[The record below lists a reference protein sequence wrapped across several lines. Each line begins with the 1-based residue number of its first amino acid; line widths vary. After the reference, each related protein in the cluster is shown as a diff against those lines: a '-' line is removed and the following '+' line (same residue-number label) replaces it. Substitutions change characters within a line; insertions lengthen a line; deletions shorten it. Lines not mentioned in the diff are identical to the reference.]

1 MLVPLGWHDDRK
13 GTWMTTSRATLKRS
27 VLTAGVAAAAL
38 LLAAC
43 GSGESSSSTTSSSA
57 SSTSSASAADPAAA
71 AAAII
76 DPLKAKITWPDA
88 TKLSKALDVKGKTIW
103 WIPIGDAVPVIHGFG
118 VGLTQA
124 VEAAGGTV
132 KLCDGKFNPADIGA
146 CLKSAGDQGAYA
158 VVTAFIDY
166 AMLPTAF
173 DALTA
178 KGIPVLVGG
187 EAPSGG
193 KTNGKD
199 LAFFDPSGRVNAMYE
214 TTSAAGI
221 VNGGAKPNGIWAT
234 LKDSSLTTN
243 ASAAGVAKWKELC
256 PDCPLATV
264 DFTTPNADKLPSAIA
279 AALVT
284 NPDVTVI
291 MVPVD
296 SFVPPVMQAI
306 KTAGK
311 DIKVVS
317 TGGDLANMQNVK
329 AGTQAGDLG
338 TPVIYTGWTY
348 ANALFQLLV
357 GDAVAPQEGLGNRYF
372 DSSNVGDLTLTPD
385 AYLSNAWYGDDS
397 YAAAFKTAWGVS

>member
-1 MLVPLGWHDDRK
+1 
-13 GTWMTTSRATLKRS
+13 MTTSLKRS
-27 VLTAGVAAAAL
+27 MTAAGVAVAAL
-38 LLAAC
+38 VLAAC
-43 GSGESSSSTTSSSA
+43 GSGESSTTSTSPSGSA
-57 SSTSSASAADPAAA
+57 SGTTPAAA

-76 DPLKAKITWPDA
+76 DPLKAQITWPTP
-88 TKLSKALDVKGKTIW
+88 TKLGKAVDVKGKTIW
-103 WIPIGDAVPVIHGFG
+103 WIPIGDAVPVIHGFYSG
-118 VGLTQA
+118 FQQA

-132 KLCDGKFNPADIGA
+132 KLCDGKFNPADIGN
-146 CLKSAGDQGAYA
+146 CLKQAADQNADA

-193 KTNGKD
+193 KTSSAQ
-199 LAFFDPSGRVNAMYE
+199 LAFFDPSGRVKKMYE

-221 VNGGAKPNGIWAT
+221 VNGGDKPNGLW
-234 LKDSSLTTN
+234 LKLQDSSLTKD
-243 ASAAGVAKWKELC
+243 ASDAGVAAWKVLC
-256 PDCPLATV
+256 ADCALATL
-264 DFTTPNADKLPSAIA
+264 DYTTANADKLPSAVS
-279 AALVT
+279 AALVS
-284 NPDVTVI
+284 NPNVNVI

-296 SFVPPVMQAI
+296 SYVPAVSQAL

-311 DIKVVS
+311 TDVKVVS
-317 TGGDLANMQNVK
+317 TGGDLPNMQNVK

-348 ANALFQLLV
+348 ANALFQQLV
-357 GDAVAPQEGLGNRYF
+357 GDTVAPQDGLANRYF
-372 DSSNVGDLTLTPD
+372 DSSNVGSLTLTPE

-397 YAAAFKTAWGVS
+397 YVAAFKTAWGV

>member
-1 MLVPLGWHDDRK
+1 
-13 GTWMTTSRATLKRS
+13 MTTSRATLKRS

-43 GSGESSSSTTSSSA
+43 GAGESSSSTSSATTSSSA
-57 SSTSSASAADPAAA
+57 SAASPAVA

-76 DPLKAKITWPDA
+76 DPLKSPITWPAAA
-88 TKLSKALDVKGKTIW
+88 TLSKAVDVKGKTIW

-118 VGLTQA
+118 EGFKQA

-146 CLKSAGDQGAYA
+146 CLKSAADQGAGA

-178 KGIPVLVGG
+178 KKIPVLIAG

-193 KTNGKD
+193 KTSSAD
-199 LAFFDPSGRVNAMYE
+199 LAFFDPSSHVKQMYE

-221 VNGGAKPNGIWAT
+221 VNGGDKPNGLWTA
-234 LKDSSLTTN
+234 LKDSSLTTD

-264 DFTTPNADKLPSAIA
+264 DFTTPNVDKLPSAVA
-279 AALVT
+279 AALVS
-284 NPDVTVI
+284 NPDVNVI

-296 SFVPPVMQAI
+296 SFVPPVLQAV

-329 AGTQAGDLG
+329 AGSQAGDLG
-338 TPVIYTGWTY
+338 TPVIYTGWQY

-357 GDAVAPQEGLGNRYF
+357 GDTVTPDSSLTNRYF
-372 DSSNVGDLTLTPD
+372 DSSNVGSLTLTPE

-397 YAAAFKTAWGVS
+397 YQAAYKTAWGLS

>member
-1 MLVPLGWHDDRK
+1 
-13 GTWMTTSRATLKRS
+13 MTTSLKRS
-27 VLTAGVAAAAL
+27 MTAAGVAVAAL
-38 LLAAC
+38 VLAAC
-43 GSGESSSSTTSSSA
+43 GSGESSTTSTSPSGSA
-57 SSTSSASAADPAAA
+57 SGTTPAAA

-76 DPLKAKITWPDA
+76 DPLKAQITWPTP
-88 TKLSKALDVKGKTIW
+88 TKLGKAVDVKGKTIW
-103 WIPIGDAVPVIHGFG
+103 WIPIGDAVPVIHGFYSG
-118 VGLTQA
+118 FQQA

-132 KLCDGKFNPADIGA
+132 KLCDGKFNPADIGN
-146 CLKSAGDQGAYA
+146 CLKQAADQKADA

-193 KTNGKD
+193 KTSSAQ
-199 LAFFDPSGRVNAMYE
+199 LAFFDPSGRVKKMYE

-221 VNGGAKPNGIWAT
+221 VNGGDKPNGLW
-234 LKDSSLTTN
+234 LKLQDSSLTKD
-243 ASAAGVAKWKELC
+243 ASDAGVAAWKVLC
-256 PDCPLATV
+256 ADCALATL
-264 DFTTPNADKLPSAIA
+264 DYTTANADKLPSAVS
-279 AALVT
+279 AALVS
-284 NPDVTVI
+284 NPNVNVI

-296 SFVPPVMQAI
+296 SYVPAVSQAL

-311 DIKVVS
+311 TDVKVVS
-317 TGGDLANMQNVK
+317 TGGDLPNMQNVK

-348 ANALFQLLV
+348 ANALFQQLV
-357 GDAVAPQEGLGNRYF
+357 GDTVAPQDGLANRYF
-372 DSSNVGDLTLTPD
+372 DSSNVGSLTLTPE

-397 YAAAFKTAWGVS
+397 YVAAFKTAWGV